1 MGGRGPSGGGRQTPR
16 FSPDPGTPALLSL
29 GPGHLCVLYALSSGS
44 LRGQAKVELGRAIFR
59 GALPQNPEPSAGAVL
74 TSTVRNSAG
83 VLIPGAE
90 SRT

>member
-1 MGGRGPSGGGRQTPR
+1 MPR
-16 FSPDPGTPALLSL
+16 FSPDRGTPALPRL

-44 LRGQAKVELGRAIFR
+44 LRGQAKVGPGRAIFC

-74 TSTVRNSAG
+74 TSTAHSSAG